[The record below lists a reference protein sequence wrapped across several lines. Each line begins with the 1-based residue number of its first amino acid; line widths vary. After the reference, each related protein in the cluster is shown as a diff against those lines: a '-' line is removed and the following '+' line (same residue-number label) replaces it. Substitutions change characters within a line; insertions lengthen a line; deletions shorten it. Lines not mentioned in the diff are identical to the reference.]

1 MPFCN
6 ASLATWRARRWLSKF
21 FLIGA
26 WRSGDL
32 RNFDDSQQSYKI
44 YQGVSG
50 SINIIYLYIYMYTYK
65 HVFLHKGKENTNSK
79 RPNVFLRG
87 ICEKM
92 NQPLQNPTMILLK
105 TSIVGKILPK
115 PNKKMTH
122 LPTIPPW
129 KLAFLTLENW
139 MLGIVAFL
147 LGYPMFQ
154 CNLLYLTSTIKVTT
168 PVTHLLSASYRW

>member
-1 MPFCN
+1 
-6 ASLATWRARRWLSKF
+6 
-21 FLIGA
+21 
-26 WRSGDL
+26 
-32 RNFDDSQQSYKI
+32 
-44 YQGVSG
+44 
-50 SINIIYLYIYMYTYK
+50 MYTYK

-122 LPTIPPW
+122 LPTIPP
-129 KLAFLTLENW
+129 
-139 MLGIVAFL
+139 
-147 LGYPMFQ
+147 
-154 CNLLYLTSTIKVTT
+154 
-168 PVTHLLSASYRW
+168 